1 MQCSGSTSSTCRG
14 KQCSVTCSDGNKV
27 DLFCEEGGV
36 SISSTN
42 NFAEGRSSVDV
53 QCGQKIK
60 FKACFPFCGL
70 ESPILSPSKPSTPI
84 RTGSSASFR
93 PQPSIPNNFGLF
105 NPFTAPVRAPTPA
118 VSRPSSTN
126 VFPFFNPFAVP
137 VRAPT
142 PSFSAVSRPSS
153 NTGFQNFNPFADNF
167 NPFAGSGSHL
177 EDDPIR
183 ILLYDA

>member
-60 FKACFPFCGL
+60 FKACFPFCGF
-70 ESPILSPSKPSTPI
+70 ESPILSPSKPATPI
-84 RTGSSASFR
+84 RTGPSTSFR
-93 PQPSIPNNFGLF
+93 PPPSVPKNFGLF
-105 NPFTAPVRAPTPA
+105 NPFAVVPAPAPTPSFPV
-118 VSRPSSTN
+118 VSRPSSN
-126 VFPFFNPFAVP
+126 NGFSFFNPFAVP

-142 PSFSAVSRPSS
+142 PSFSVVSRPSS
-153 NTGFQNFNPFADNF
+153 NTGFQNFNPFAGNF
-167 NPFAGSGSHL
+167 NPFAGSGF
-177 EDDPIR
+177 PFGR
-183 ILLYDA
+183 

>member
-1 MQCSGSTSSTCRG
+1 MGSTMTTSKTLILLPLLVCSVTAVTLQCSGSTSNSCRG

-70 ESPILSPSKPSTPI
+70 ESPILSPSKPATPI
-84 RTGSSASFR
+84 RSGSSF
-93 PQPSIPNNFGLF
+93 PKNFG
-105 NPFTAPVRAPTPA
+105 V
-118 VSRPSSTN
+118 
-126 VFPFFNPFAVP
+126 FNPFAVP

-142 PSFSAVSRPSS
+142 PSFPSS
-153 NTGFQNFNPFADNF
+153 NNRFSSFNPFAV
-167 NPFAGSGSHL
+167 PV
-177 EDDPIR
+177 R
-183 ILLYDA
+183 